1 MNSQHTENN
10 EKDNFI
16 IYLEEHNVINTISN
30 ILLKLYDQKERP
42 PNAIQFIR
50 DNMCSE
56 DDLPMKELKEE
67 NEFLRNE
74 NMRLTNSL
82 NELNDTL
89 KKLIE
94 EEKMIASTNVESTQ
108 I

>member
-1 MNSQHTENN
+1 MNSQDTKNN
-10 EKDNFI
+10 EKDDFI

-30 ILLKLYDQKERP
+30 ILLKLYNQKERP
-42 PNAIQFIR
+42 PDAIKFIR
-50 DNMCSE
+50 DNMCSDE
-56 DDLPMKELKEE
+56 DLPMNELKEE

-74 NMRLTNSL
+74 NMKLTKSL

-89 KKLIE
+89 KQLIE

>member
-1 MNSQHTENN
+1 MN
-10 EKDNFI
+10 
-16 IYLEEHNVINTISN
+16 
-30 ILLKLYDQKERP
+30 
-42 PNAIQFIR
+42 
-50 DNMCSE
+50 
-56 DDLPMKELKEE
+56 ELKEE

-74 NMRLTNSL
+74 NMRLTKSL